1 MDRNLLLAFALSMAV
16 FSGWLAWQQSMVVPE
31 REAAAERAQA
41 AAPVPETPETSA
53 TPGVAEIPLPP
64 ETPKLAVDQA
74 PAEETANAILSG
86 ADDTST
92 SLALWEGDLESTTVA
107 ARFSNQGAALVGWK
121 LKDFYETPKHQELVQ
136 LIDLPPGLP
145 PTLSTPFREL
155 DLGDLSTMR
164 WKVESADEQ
173 EIVFAIRRGGVTVRK
188 TYRGLTND
196 YTIDLIVEVVNGS
209 GKPLQPAFQ
218 VVIPAAMN
226 DRPDF
231 GELSLIALVG
241 DDVTNELVSGV
252 GSPGF
257 FSRFFGGGQ
266 EGPIQFSAN
275 LVYAGLEMR
284 YFAGVL
290 LPESTVEAGGTLVP
304 LTKGE
309 SAAAVVSLAGIQ
321 VAPGAQVSRQF
332 TAFIGPKQTSV
343 LDPLGEDVRHA
354 IMRGDSWIA
363 PLTTFFEWALA
374 RVHDVVPNY
383 GLAIIVLTIL
393 VRLATWPI
401 MVRQMKSA
409 ERMRELMPRIKAL
422 QEKFK
427 DDRQKQSEE
436 TFKLYRETGVN
447 PLGGCLPMVLQLP
460 VFIGLFYAL
469 QSSIDLRQAPF
480 FLWIND
486 LSAPATLFTLPGVDF
501 PVRILPILMGASM
514 LIQQKMMPQAA
525 MDPAQAKM
533 MLIMMPGM
541 MLVISYTFPSG
552 LVLYWMVSNVLGI
565 AHQLYVR
572 RKMHTES

>member
-1 MDRNLLLAFALSMAV
+1 MAV

-31 REAAAERAQA
+31 REAAAERAEAARA
-41 AAPVPETPETSA
+41 AAPALETPKPPETPTV
-53 TPGVAEIPLPP
+53 GEIPLPP
-64 ETPKLAVDQA
+64 EPAKLAADKA
-74 PAEETANAILSG
+74 PVEETASAILSG
-86 ADDTST
+86 SDDTST

-155 DLGDLSTMR
+155 DLGDLSAMR
-164 WKVESADEQ
+164 WEVESADEQ
-173 EIVFAIRRGGVTVRK
+173 EIVFVIRRGGVTLRK
-188 TYRGLTND
+188 TYRGLSDD
-196 YTIDLIVEVVNGS
+196 YTLELIVEVINGS
-209 GKPLQPAFQ
+209 GRSLQPAFQ
-218 VVIPAAMN
+218 VVIPAATN

-241 DDVTNELVSGV
+241 DDVTSELVSGV

-266 EGPIQFSAN
+266 EGPVQFSSN

-321 VAPGAQVSRQF
+321 VDPGTQVSRQF

-343 LDPLGEDVRHA
+343 LDPLGEEVRHA
-354 IMRGDSWIA
+354 IMRGDSWVA

-514 LIQQKMMPQAA
+514 LIQQKMMPQAG